1 MAAKKGPKARAQTF
15 RVNLYDVL
23 AERMERAA
31 ERAVRRHEK
40 YASKPLDPA
49 IAASLSERFADEAM
63 RELCEVIIMDGDD
76 AAQ

>member
-23 AERMERAA
+23 ADRMLRAA
-31 ERAVRRHEK
+31 DRAVRRHEK
-40 YASKPLDPA
+40 YAAKPLPPV
-49 IAASLSERFADEAM
+49 IATSLSEKFADEAM

-76 AAQ
+76 DAQ